1 MTGAS
6 RTCGLRRCNA
16 ANRRA
21 VPEMSRWG
29 THRRPRSAPAFAAPA
44 TWRSLPARLS
54 RVRTLGKLSLFL
66 GFHHSSHAEY
76 LRDTAEIQRR
86 DRGEVRWWDVA
97 ARRTETAAGSRRDR
111 GEISRGVGDDAI
123 LLGRSAPQRVDVL
136 GVAEEHEDTGGALE
150 GTRVRGD
157 GRQGENRIPAEILDA
172 ARAAICAWGSGEM
185 TSAFGIKGPMH
196 LNKSPRMTSS
206 CIQPAPRGRHAPH
219 VDGARVAERAR
230 CACSGAWS
238 VPHHSYG
245 LRMSASACPSIGFRS
260 LILAV
265 DASRRPFCRRGGGR
279 RGGSPLERVLAVKE
293 PSDVILNDGP
303 IAVRILISSSA
314 GPIRWNFTFD
324 GSGRVSGR
332 TSPMMWKAR
341 AGCWVCRERRRRGI
355 QAGQP
360 PQRRISRHTRGVAP
374 PGIVR
379 AVGERRGCV
388 GGIGRPIKKTR
399 GPSEQPSRP
408 SKLRSQ
414 RR

>member
-1 MTGAS
+1 M
-6 RTCGLRRCNA
+6 
-16 ANRRA
+16 
-21 VPEMSRWG
+21 
-29 THRRPRSAPAFAAPA
+29 
-44 TWRSLPARLS
+44 
-54 RVRTLGKLSLFL
+54 
-66 GFHHSSHAEY
+66 
-76 LRDTAEIQRR
+76 
-86 DRGEVRWWDVA
+86 
-97 ARRTETAAGSRRDR
+97 
-111 GEISRGVGDDAI
+111 
-123 LLGRSAPQRVDVL
+123 
-136 GVAEEHEDTGGALE
+136 
-150 GTRVRGD
+150 RGD

-219 VDGARVAERAR
+219 VDGARVAGRAR

-265 DASRRPFCRRGGGR
+265 DASRRPFGRRGGGR
-279 RGGSPLERVLAVKE
+279 RGGSPPRVLAVKE

-303 IAVRILISSSA
+303 IAVRILRSSSV
-314 GPIRWNFTFD
+314 GLIRWKCTFD

-332 TSPMMWKAR
+332 MSPMMWKAR

-360 PQRRISRHTRGVAP
+360 PQRRISRHTRGAATL
-374 PGIVR
+374 GIVR
-379 AVGERRGCV
+379 AVGV
-388 GGIGRPIKKTR
+388 GRPGKKTR
-399 GPSEQPSRP
+399 AAERASTRSRP
-408 SKLRSQ
+408 CSSNFG
-414 RR
+414 RRVPS